1 MLDKH
6 QQNDLSRDERTLA
19 LLKENLSRFNGVPRM
34 AAALEELESGLGQ
47 IHQKSSEKETATAG
61 KTKAKNNAE
70 SRLILIMMRVGGAV
84 RGYASA
90 IGDRPMYEA
99 TSFTRTDL
107 GKLRD
112 QELLTKA
119 RSLLKLA
126 TPIAAQLAERG
137 IDAAALT
144 LLETRTAEYDAALGE
159 QMIGIP
165 KRQGAS
171 KNVDELF
178 KETSRLLVDE
188 IDGMMEAMEETDP
201 EFYSAYLN
209 ARQIKD
215 LGLRHRPDDDS
226 QGDQPPAPPPK

>member
-1 MLDKH
+1 MLNKH
-6 QQNDLSRDERTLA
+6 QQNDLSSDERTLA
-19 LLKENLSRFNGVPRM
+19 LLKKSLSKFDGLPRM
-34 AAALEELESGLGQ
+34 SAAVGELEAGLGQ
-47 IHQKSSEKETATAG
+47 IHQKSSEKETATEG
-61 KTKAKNNAE
+61 KTKAKNEAE
-70 SRLILIMMRVGGAV
+70 RWLILIMMRIGGAA

-99 TSFTRTDL
+99 VSFTRTDL

-112 QELLTKA
+112 QDLLTKA

-126 TPIAAQLAERG
+126 TPIAGELAERG
-137 IDAAALT
+137 IDAEALT
-144 LLETRTAEYDAALGE
+144 LLGTRTAEYEAALGE

-178 KETSRLLVDE
+178 KETSRLLDDE

-201 EFYSAYLN
+201 EFYAAYLN

-215 LGLRHRPDDDS
+215 LGLRHRPDD
-226 QGDQPPAPPPK
+226 GDQVDQPAAAAPK